1 MNLCIAWFTAVLI
14 SWNGSVIISRF
25 LWKRGNHPHKVTPC
39 ASSAKISIS
48 WQGVNI
54 PWPRPN
60 ESREFVDR
68 KIAPVW
74 LSCAGREKAWNGG
87 WRKKPDVEGIGV
99 FFWTPPSSSAARNLE
114 TRLRTNREY
123 PRGAHPES
131 LNHPILISRTVRRAY
146 PTYPLPR
153 NASVHLAIF
162 LARWWIKREDEF
174 VLFVIWRLLNT
185 HWSTVGTLYI
195 IKSHYSLSLYFI
207 RGAYPSRKNSM

>member
-1 MNLCIAWFTAVLI
+1 MRFQRQDIDLLARCKHTVAPSKRIARVRRPENRSSLTFVRGAREGLEWRMKKEARRGRDRGL
-14 SWNGSVIISRF
+14 F
-25 LWKRGNHPHKVTPC
+25 L
-39 ASSAKISIS
+39 
-48 WQGVNI
+48 
-54 PWPRPN
+54 
-60 ESREFVDR
+60 D
-68 KIAPVW
+68 
-74 LSCAGREKAWNGG
+74 
-87 WRKKPDVEGIGV
+87 
-99 FFWTPPSSSAARNLE
+99 PPSSSAARNLE